1 MNNNFKILFD
11 IVMEFSRIFK
21 NEALKQCI
29 RTFDSVGQR
38 ENGTL
43 FSFSFHSCARF
54 WEHFDEIF
62 FFHLSIYKWNDR
74 EDESAQIH
82 MQSTKQRP
90 TTMTMTI
97 TVRTAMA
104 TATTAAKWCD
114 YVMQSIRHICNVM
127 ESSVCFSECMSMS
140 VFVCSRNNP
149 VGTEYSIRHPN
160 YTELCLFTTGQK
172 VDTVNVNA
180 AFTIVKK

>member
-1 MNNNFKILFD
+1 MNNNFKILFG

-74 EDESAQIH
+74 EDESAQNSHAINE
-82 MQSTKQRP
+82 
-90 TTMTMTI
+90 
-97 TVRTAMA
+97 TAPDDDDDDNYSA
-104 TATTAAKWCD
+104 NCD
-114 YVMQSIRHICNVM
+114 GDSYDGGQMMWLCNAI
-127 ESSVCFSECMSMS
+127 
-140 VFVCSRNNP
+140 N
-149 VGTEYSIRHPN
+149 
-160 YTELCLFTTGQK
+160 
-172 VDTVNVNA
+172 
-180 AFTIVKK
+180 